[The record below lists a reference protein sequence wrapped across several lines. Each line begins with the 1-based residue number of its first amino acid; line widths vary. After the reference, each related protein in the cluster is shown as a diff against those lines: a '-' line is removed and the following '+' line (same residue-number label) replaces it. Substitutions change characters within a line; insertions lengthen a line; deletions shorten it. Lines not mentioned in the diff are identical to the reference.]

1 MIRNV
6 LVKFS
11 TGYDVPPIPNKK
23 SGGRRFEKDFIEKRM
38 KFLQKFMSAIIE
50 NEIYKAYEPLI
61 TFLSITEHNQFEAK
75 NERINFF
82 SNFTLYWRIK
92 TFSSTVTIA
101 STEDDKE
108 KYLKILLIILE

>member
-61 TFLSITEHNQFEAK
+61 TFLSITDNYQFEAK
-75 NERINFF
+75 
-82 SNFTLYWRIK
+82 IK
-92 TFSSTVTIA
+92 ELTSFQYI
-101 STEDDKE
+101 
-108 KYLKILLIILE
+108 

>member
-50 NEIYKAYEPLI
+50 IINLKLKMKELTSFQTSPYIEELKL
-61 TFLSITEHNQFEAK
+61 FL
-75 NERINFF
+75 
-82 SNFTLYWRIK
+82 
-92 TFSSTVTIA
+92 V
-101 STEDDKE
+101 
-108 KYLKILLIILE
+108 LLL